1 MDNSIL
7 LLASLFDQRGGWVAD
22 RQFFD
27 LIGSTCLLAHG
38 LGAPV
43 ADAQKTFSVTA
54 AGCYNIFVR
63 TRNWTAYWSAAPT
76 PGLFEVFVDGV
87 SAGIFGNEK
96 SDWHWQKGIL
106 LWNLQRAVIVLL
118 FTTLRALMVVLMRFF

>member
-38 LGAPV
+38 LGVPV
-43 ADAQKTFSVTA
+43 ADAETKFTVAA
-54 AGCYNIFVR
+54 AGRYNIFVR

-118 FTTLRALMVVLMRFF
+118 FTTLRALMADLMPSF